1 MMIRAFL
8 RRFALIVLSLSVFGC
23 GSESDPVAEAVV
35 DVPAQ
40 LNALYA
46 EHDEEFLALNPFMAT
61 FRGDNRFNDQWG
73 PYDGLS
79 DEYAAAAMEMHERFL
94 ARLQEIDSS
103 GLEGQDLVSYEIF
116 KFERE
121 NAIERSKL
129 GYDDFE
135 MLTPV
140 SQFFSVP
147 SFMVMMGS
155 GATAQPFATPEDYD
169 NWIARSTGFVENVDL
184 SISKMREG
192 VELGVVR
199 PRILM
204 EKALPQL
211 AAQVV
216 DDPEESDFWMPVA
229 NMPESFSPEER
240 ERITAA
246 YREHISNVL
255 VPAYAKLY
263 DYIETDYMPNTRET
277 IGQGD
282 VPGGKEYYAFMVR
295 ETTTTDYTPEEIHE
309 IGKREAERLFA
320 EMQRIRDEVGFE
332 GGIQEF
338 FEHLR
343 TDPKYYFE
351 SEEAIVAAYDELRQV
366 INPKLDAVFDI
377 KAKADYVVKPVEAF
391 RAQSMAAAQYF
402 PGTPDGTRPGI
413 FYINTFDLPAR
424 PNFLMEAL
432 SLHEAAPGHH
442 FQISVAQE
450 QEDLPAFR
458 RFGGY
463 TAYSEGWGLYA
474 ESLGKELGLYTDP
487 YQYFGSLYADIWR
500 ANRLVVDTGMHAMGW
515 SRQDAIDWM
524 KSNMPIADTDVIA
537 EVERYIAI
545 PSQALAYKIG
555 QLKIRELRNRAEA
568 ALGDKFDPRE
578 YHNLVLT
585 IGAVPLLVLE
595 SQVDRW
601 IASQL

>member
-79 DEYAAAAMEMHERFL
+79 DEYAAAAMEMHERFQ

-229 NMPESFSPEER
+229 NMPESFSHEER

-338 FEHLR
+338 FEHLVLIR
-343 TDPKYYFE
+343 
-351 SEEAIVAAYDELRQV
+351 
-366 INPKLDAVFDI
+366 
-377 KAKADYVVKPVEAF
+377 
-391 RAQSMAAAQYF
+391 
-402 PGTPDGTRPGI
+402 
-413 FYINTFDLPAR
+413 
-424 PNFLMEAL
+424 
-432 SLHEAAPGHH
+432 
-442 FQISVAQE
+442 
-450 QEDLPAFR
+450 
-458 RFGGY
+458 
-463 TAYSEGWGLYA
+463 
-474 ESLGKELGLYTDP
+474 
-487 YQYFGSLYADIWR
+487 
-500 ANRLVVDTGMHAMGW
+500 
-515 SRQDAIDWM
+515 SRQ
-524 KSNMPIADTDVIA
+524 
-537 EVERYIAI
+537 
-545 PSQALAYKIG
+545 
-555 QLKIRELRNRAEA
+555 
-568 ALGDKFDPRE
+568 
-578 YHNLVLT
+578 
-585 IGAVPLLVLE
+585 
-595 SQVDRW
+595 
-601 IASQL
+601 